1 MAQPTI
7 TVLGIVATQP
17 SVQVTNRGTPYAAF
31 RLAQTERR
39 FNPRSNRWEDGDT
52 SWYSVTCWRSFGE
65 NVAQSLKVGQ
75 PVVVTGRLKMREFM
89 TDGKMRQRAEL
100 HAITVGHDIRRGTSV
115 FTKVTRPAAE
125 FVDEDAEV
133 SEFHD
138 RLAEQYANSPWS
150 EAVGEPS
157 EGASERQ
164 DGGERTGPGSAAP
177 AGEQTY
183 SFGSPFGTATAADDQ
198 ADADKQAA

>member
-7 TVLGIVATQP
+7 TVLGIVATP
-17 SVQVTNRGTPYAAF
+17 PDVQITNRGTPYAAF

-39 FNPRSNRWEDGDT
+39 FNPRTNRWEDGDT

-75 PVVVTGRLKMREFM
+75 PVVVTGRLKVREFI
-89 TDGKMRQRAEL
+89 TDGKTRQRAEL
-100 HAITVGHDIRRGTSV
+100 HAITVGHDIRRGTSN

-133 SEFHD
+133 SDFHD
-138 RLAEQYANSPWS
+138 RLADQFANSPWS
-150 EAVGEPS
+150 EPGGDSHA
-157 EGASERQ
+157 GAQGS
-164 DGGERTGPGSAAP
+164 GSADAEP
-177 AGEQTY
+177 ANEQASGY
-183 SFGSPFGTATAADDQ
+183 GFGSPFAATADEQ
-198 ADADKQAA
+198 ADTEKQAA

>member
-17 SVQVTNRGTPYAAF
+17 AVHITNRGTPYAAF

-39 FNPRSNRWEDGDT
+39 FNPRTNRWEDGDT

-75 PVVVTGRLKMREFM
+75 PVVVTGRLKVREFT
-89 TDGKMRQRAEL
+89 TDDGTSRQLAEL
-100 HAITVGHDIRRGTSV
+100 HAITVGHDIKRGVSS

-125 FVDEDAEV
+125 FIDEDDEV
-133 SEFHD
+133 SAHHKQ
-138 RLAEQYANSPWS
+138 LAEQSANSPWS
-150 EAVGEPS
+150 EPRDESGNESAQS
-157 EGASERQ
+157 GAS
-164 DGGERTGPGSAAP
+164 DGGDPVGRQGSGYDLGA
-177 AGEQTY
+177 
-183 SFGSPFGTATAADDQ
+183 ATAQ
-198 ADADKQAA
+198 EQADKQAA